1 VRPKG
6 RVFGQCRSVKNTAE
20 RKATMQQTIFASEA
34 YASIETIPSPKA
46 WSLGEDGTVLLMEAT
61 SLRKDGIGRIQ
72 VLSHGRHATIP
83 LMMDSE
89 WCRCSG
95 QVPSELTAGMIVD
108 PQAYADLIEARLR
121 GAGVDGRL
129 SPASRRMLG
138 QFDPMK
144 PDEVLGTS
152 EHDRYHVDYAAREIM
167 RLEMSSLRKRIRV
180 RALGFGRGGATG
192 CAKLIN
198 SYLWA
203 DLYDREIACTA
214 IAAFG
219 RKATTADYNRI
230 AEAWTRP
237 LACGRDAGLRSMLR
251 THRPAIVLLPV
262 LMKDWTDP
270 MLRDDD
276 VADAVPVS
284 TEDDASVSGGRMS
297 EIVADAPAAMK
308 RVGLKPAVWRMMLRM
323 SDPQIAA
330 ISTIVEGAFGQ
341 REAHFV
347 GVDFF
352 ADADAFEAGR
362 VAEAATPLDPR
373 TPAEKARQA
382 AVDVLNRMAE
392 LEAETAPRTFLRAI
406 AIMPDQ
412 RRELLPLY
420 LGGILDGGRAARRRK
435 LVKDQAFTIG
445 LIADAFDAFHA
456 AGDAVAHTRN
466 LGWTALSGLSAR
478 WHANADFGSAEALTL
493 EWPALLPKHDTPT
506 ASAVELAT
514 GTALAQEGKTMG
526 HCVAGYAHAC
536 ATGQTRIFSLK
547 ASKGEHRS
555 TAEYRLGNDGTW
567 RLVQHR
573 NRGNR
578 RPTGGLGTWIRS
590 LTTALNKAQRSGN
603 AARIKADA
611 MKETGTGS
619 AAEPMVVPAGVEE
632 HRLAA

>member
-1 VRPKG
+1 M
-6 RVFGQCRSVKNTAE
+6 NTAE

-46 WSLGEDGTVLLMEAT
+46 WSLKEDGTVLLMDAT
-61 SLRKDGIGRIQ
+61 SLRKDDIGRIQ

-83 LMMDSE
+83 LMMNSE

-95 QVPSELTAGMIVD
+95 QVPSDLTAAMIVD
-108 PQAYADLIEARLR
+108 QKPYLELIESRLK
-121 GAGVDGRL
+121 GAGIDKRL
-129 SPASRRMLG
+129 SPASRRMLER
-138 QFDPMK
+138 FDPVG
-144 PDEVLGTS
+144 PDEFLGLLG
-152 EHDRYHVDYAAREIM
+152 DDQYHIDYTAREIM

-203 DLYDREIACTA
+203 DFYDREIACTA
-214 IAAFG
+214 IAAFT
-219 RKATTADYNRI
+219 RKATTTDYNRI
-230 AEAWTRP
+230 AEAWTMP

-251 THRPAIVLLPV
+251 SHRPAIVLLPV

-270 MLRDDD
+270 ILRDGD
-276 VADAVPVS
+276 VARAVPVS
-284 TEDDASVSGGRMS
+284 TEDDGSVSGSRIS
-297 EIVADAPAAMK
+297 QIVADAPAAMR

-352 ADADAFEAGR
+352 AGPGAFEA
-362 VAEAATPLDPR
+362 AQATES
-373 TPAEKARQA
+373 PAEKARQA
-382 AVDVLNRMAE
+382 AIGVLNRMAE
-392 LEAETAPRTFLRAI
+392 LEAETAPRTFLRAL

-420 LGGILDGGRAARRRK
+420 LGGILEGGRAARRRK
-435 LVKDQAFTIG
+435 LVKDQAFTVG

-493 EWPALLPKHDTPT
+493 EWPELLPKHETPT

-514 GTALAQEGKTMG
+514 GTALAQEGRTMG

-536 ATGQTRIFSLK
+536 ATGQTRIFSLRTP
-547 ASKGEHRS
+547 KGDHRS

-573 NRGNR
+573 NRGNQ
-578 RPTGGLGTWIRS
+578 RPTGGLGGWIRS

-603 AARIKADA
+603 AARIRADA
-611 MKETGTGS
+611 LKDAGTAS
-619 AAEPMVVPAGVEE
+619 AAVEPVAMAAGCEE